1 MISSTANK
9 QVRRVV
15 NLVKKA
21 KTRREED
28 LYVVEGIRMVSE
40 LVPEQTEQIYVSES
54 FLKNKAREELLS
66 GFSWEAVSDPVMKT
80 MADTQTPQGILALV
94 KQKHYSLGKG
104 PYPDSG
110 NPSGSRKFGYDS
122 AGRRGCRDY
131 RGGDGRNHGRYL

>member
-54 FLKNKAREELLS
+54 FLKNKAREE
-66 GFSWEAVSDPVMKT
+66 
-80 MADTQTPQGILALV
+80 I
-94 KQKHYSLGKG
+94 
-104 PYPDSG
+104 
-110 NPSGSRKFGYDS
+110 
-122 AGRRGCRDY
+122 GRA
-131 RGGDGRNHGRYL
+131 HV

>member
-54 FLKNKAREELLS
+54 
-66 GFSWEAVSDPVMKT
+66 
-80 MADTQTPQGILALV
+80 
-94 KQKHYSLGKG
+94 
-104 PYPDSG
+104 
-110 NPSGSRKFGYDS
+110 
-122 AGRRGCRDY
+122 
-131 RGGDGRNHGRYL
+131 

>member
-66 GFSWEAVSDPVMKT
+66 GF
-80 MADTQTPQGILALV
+80 
-94 KQKHYSLGKG
+94 
-104 PYPDSG
+104 
-110 NPSGSRKFGYDS
+110 
-122 AGRRGCRDY
+122 
-131 RGGDGRNHGRYL
+131 

>member
-40 LVPEQTEQIYVSES
+40 LVLEQTCVGKLSEKQS
-54 FLKNKAREELLS
+54 PGRTFIRLFVGGSQRSGDENHGGYTDPPGDS
-66 GFSWEAVSDPVMKT
+66 GFGETEA
-80 MADTQTPQGILALV
+80 L
-94 KQKHYSLGKG
+94 
-104 PYPDSG
+104 
-110 NPSGSRKFGYDS
+110 
-122 AGRRGCRDY
+122 
-131 RGGDGRNHGRYL
+131 

>member
-66 GFSWEAVSDPVMKT
+66 GFSWEAVSDPVMK
-80 MADTQTPQGILALV
+80 PWRI
-94 KQKHYSLGKG
+94 HR
-104 PYPDSG
+104 PP
-110 NPSGSRKFGYDS
+110 
-122 AGRRGCRDY
+122 RGFW
-131 RGGDGRNHGRYL
+131 LW